1 MKTLALLAFSLI
13 SSVFAADY
21 MPIAGGTL
29 RTALPTDGETVQV
42 AAYRLRSKPVNHQD
56 YLIFLKNNPQWQR
69 GQIAPLFASAGYL
82 ANWQSAIDYSPN
94 QAHVPVTQISWFA
107 ANAYCESEQAQLP
120 TWSQWE
126 FAAAADALRKDARN
140 DPLWRAKIL
149 SWYAEPAIFPLSQS
163 VQHAAN
169 IYGIYDMHQSIWE
182 WVEDFNG
189 LFVTTDSR
197 SQGDQTI
204 LETCG
209 AASLSLGD
217 KENYAILMR
226 IALLSALNGRDTVN
240 TLGFRCAKP
249 MQ

>member
-1 MKTLALLAFSLI
+1 MRALGILALSLI

-21 MPIAGGTL
+21 MPIAGGAL

-42 AAYRLRSKPVNHQD
+42 AAFKLRSRPVNNQD
-56 YLIFLKNNPQWQR
+56 YLIFLKNTPQWQR
-69 GQIAPLFASAGYL
+69 GKITPLFASSGYL
-82 ANWQSAIDYSPN
+82 ASWQSATDYSPN
-94 QAHVPVTQISWFA
+94 HAHAPVTQISWFA
-107 ANAYCESEQAQLP
+107 ANAYCASEQAQLP
-120 TWSQWE
+120 TWYQWE
-126 FAAAADALRKDARN
+126 FVATADAQRKDARN

-149 SWYAEPAIFPLSQS
+149 KWYAEPAAMPLAASTQ
-163 VQHAAN
+163 QAAN
-169 IYGIYDMHQSIWE
+169 IYGVYDMHQLIWE

-189 LFVTTDSR
+189 LFVTSDSR
-197 SQGDQTI
+197 NQGDQKL

-226 IALLSALNGRDTVN
+226 IALLAALNGQDTVN

>member
-13 SSVFAADY
+13 SSVFAAEY

-42 AAYRLRSKPVNHQD
+42 AAYRLRSKPVSNQD

-69 GQIAPLFASAGYL
+69 GQVAALFANSDYL
-82 ANWQSAIDYSPN
+82 ANWQSATDYSPN
-94 QAHVPVTQISWFA
+94 LPHAPVTQISWFA
-107 ANAYCESEQAQLP
+107 ANAYCASEKAQLP

-149 SWYAEPAIFPLSQS
+149 SWYAEPAVTPLPISAQQ
-163 VQHAAN
+163 VAN
-169 IYGIYDMHQSIWE
+169 IYGVYDMHQSIWE

-189 LFVTTDSR
+189 LFVTSDSR
-197 SQGDQTI
+197 GQGDQTL

-226 IALLSALNGRDTVN
+226 IALLAALNGTDTVN